1 MGRRAVG
8 LPPAQTADGPP
19 ARMAKGLPLS
29 PAGRRYGGKAA
40 LAPLAALAA
49 TTMLAQGDQS
59 SLAQAVTGI
68 QHQFGASD
76 QLLGL
81 IPFGMAVCGGI
92 GGESPGG
99 VPPPPPPPRVP
110 PRAGAHFGG
119 RLGPR
124 GRAVAPMRAG
134 FPAATAARAS

>member
-1 MGRRAVG
+1 MRRRAAS
-8 LPPAQTADGPP
+8 LPTAATADGPP
-19 ARMAKGLPLS
+19 PQRTADLS
-29 PAGRRYGGKAA
+29 LTAAGRQLGGKAG

-92 GGESPGG
+92 GGVSRSGDG
-99 VPPPPPPPRVP
+99 ARGRPRV
-110 PRAGAHFGG
+110 A
-119 RLGPR
+119 L
-124 GRAVAPMRAG
+124 
-134 FPAATAARAS
+134 

>member
-1 MGRRAVG
+1 MRRRAAS
-8 LPPAQTADGPP
+8 LPTAPTADGPP
-19 ARMAKGLPLS
+19 PQRTADLS
-29 PAGRRYGGKAA
+29 LTAAGRQLGGKAA

-92 GGESPGG
+92 GGVPIGG
-99 VPPPPPPPRVP
+99 V
-110 PRAGAHFGG
+110 AGPG
-119 RLGPR
+119 RRPGLL
-124 GRAVAPMRAG
+124 
-134 FPAATAARAS
+134 AARFALLAPA

>member
-1 MGRRAVG
+1 MRRRAVG
-8 LPPAQTADGPP
+8 LPPARPADGPP

-68 QHQFGASD
+68 QHEFGTSD

-81 IPFGMAVCGGI
+81 IPFGMAGCRRVRGGFPCGRC
-92 GGESPGG
+92 
-99 VPPPPPPPRVP
+99 PPPPPRP
-110 PRAGAHFGG
+110 GA
-119 RLGPR
+119 
-124 GRAVAPMRAG
+124 
-134 FPAATAARAS
+134 